1 MTTDQAVARQAARE
15 NLQRELLRELER
27 AHLIIRNAL
36 NLMTTD
42 QVFAWGEKNAADGV
56 DGTGVTRALE
66 REAVIARVKGQ
77 AS

>member
-36 NLMTTD
+36 NLMSVD
-42 QVFAWGEKNAADGV
+42 QVFAWGEQNATAGIDGI
-56 DGTGVTRALE
+56 GVTRANE
-66 REAVIARVKGQ
+66 REAVIQRAGGV
-77 AS
+77 A